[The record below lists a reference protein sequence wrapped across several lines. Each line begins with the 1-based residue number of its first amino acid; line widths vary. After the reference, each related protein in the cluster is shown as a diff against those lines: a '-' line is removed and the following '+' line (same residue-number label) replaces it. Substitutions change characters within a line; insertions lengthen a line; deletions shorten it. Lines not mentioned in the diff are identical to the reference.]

1 MQVGYR
7 TDPTTGKAIVAY
19 WPLGMVSKNEKDIVR
34 SEPILTG
41 RISNGNVDVHPDRLI
56 DYLLTLGVAQV
67 MTSER
72 AEALRKAGLTPKE
85 FGDTSEAKERLKQAI
100 ADFNI
105 EPTIADLFQRLY
117 NGTYEP
123 DTSERK
129 EAGDWFSKLCLV
141 AKRALVDAGKP
152 EVAATF
158 EETTKARILANDQSA
173 SKEGIK
179 LGRGAK
185 ALIEER
191 LMNPKKFKAF
201 VEAWKACGFQL
212 PGENASA
219 DLSDLGI

>member
-85 FGDTSEAKERLKQAI
+85 FGDTAEAKERLKQAI
-100 ADFNI
+100 ANFDI
-105 EPTIADLFQRLY
+105 EPTIADLFQKLY

-123 DTSERK
+123 ETSERK

-141 AKRALVDAGKP
+141 AKRALTTAGKP

-173 SKEGIK
+173 SKDGIK

-201 VEAWKACGFQL
+201 VEAWKACGFPL
-212 PGENASA
+212 PGENAGT